1 MAAGLGKWRNKLR
14 RARERVPLPV
24 RILFKTI
31 SFTNPVVPMT
41 FLGLFY
47 SLIFQP
53 DPKLPGFIDMITT
66 MISSSFPPCALIL
79 LGMSLSGRG
88 GRFNV
93 KKLLVPAFLAVLK
106 LLAVPL
112 AARYATIL
120 FGREK
125 YYHR

>member
-1 MAAGLGKWRNKLR
+1 MFTGIRRWRNKLR

-41 FLGLFY
+41 FLGLLY

-53 DPKLPGFIDMITT
+53 KPKLPGFIDMITS

-93 KKLLVPAFLAVLK
+93 KKLLVPVFLAAMK

-120 FGREK
+120 FGRER
-125 YYHR
+125 YYNR